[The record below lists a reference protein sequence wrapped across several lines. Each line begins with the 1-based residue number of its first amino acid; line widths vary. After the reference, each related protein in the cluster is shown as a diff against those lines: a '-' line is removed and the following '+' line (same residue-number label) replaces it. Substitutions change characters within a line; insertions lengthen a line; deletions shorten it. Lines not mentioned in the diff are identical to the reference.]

1 VLVVAPLPGSV
12 RAFNGRGHGRVGL
25 AREPMRCPAPPNAC
39 IEAAAVTDSCGWSGP
54 GGRGRR
60 PGSCSG
66 QPSSVDAHHPE
77 RARRT
82 CR

>member
-1 VLVVAPLPGSV
+1 MLVVAPLPGSV
-12 RAFNGRGHGRVGL
+12 RAFNGRGHCRVRL
-25 AREPMRCPAPPNAC
+25 AWEPMRCSAWPNAC
-39 IEAAAVTDSCGWSGP
+39 TEAAAVTDSCGRSGS

-60 PGSCSG
+60 LGSCSG